1 MEESIKSAVFFDSEN
16 VSTDNVQKI
25 IAYLSKQGDILF
37 LRAYADWSIPSIK
50 PWKELLDK
58 IPFTAVQQFHHNEK
72 QSVDKLLIMDAIET
86 AVKREDIK
94 SFAIVSSD
102 NGYHSLA
109 LRLREL
115 GKQVTGFGEKG
126 KCSSLW
132 IKSCNKFVYPE
143 DFNDNANNN
152 KELLSVEKNK
162 AEESAK
168 VSDVSIEKLLEKAF
182 DKTPAYKKTG
192 KKLIS
197 RVIETIKRQYPDFN
211 KKDYGAKSAKELF
224 LKFPEIFTLSDDGK
238 PKPTYFVEKI
248 NS

>member
-72 QSVDKLLIMDAIET
+72 QSVDKLLIMDAIKT

-132 IKSCNKFVYPE
+132 IKSCNKFVYLE

-152 KELLSVEKNK
+152 KALLSVEKNK
-162 AEESAK
+162 AEESIK
-168 VSDVSIEKLLEKAF
+168 VSDLSIEKLLEEAF
-182 DKTPAYKKTG
+182 DKTPAYNDTDKKMLTR
-192 KKLIS
+192 I
-197 RVIETIKRQYPDFN
+197 IETIRLKDPDFTP
-211 KKDYGAKSAKELF
+211 KKYGARTARKLIELF
-224 LKFPEIFTLSDDGK
+224 PLKYRLSDNGRK
-238 PKPTYFVEKI
+238 GSTCLVEKI